1 MFKSPL
7 EKLRQSTWL
16 APLPDTI
23 AIPPLADRAARSRP
37 VDRASVDDI
46 AFALVALEEERRSLG
61 QTILALEDVQRMAR
75 RQGAKGSDNAVAAA
89 VRDLEARK

>member
-1 MFKSPL
+1 MFKNPL
-7 EKLRQSTWL
+7 EKLRESHWL
-16 APLPDTI
+16 ASLPDTI
-23 AIPPLADRAARSRP
+23 AIPSLPDRAARTRP

-61 QTILALEDVQRMAR
+61 RTILALEDVLHMAR

>member
-7 EKLRQSTWL
+7 TKLRQSHWS
-16 APLPDTI
+16 ASFPDTI
-23 AIPPLADRAARSRP
+23 AIPPLAERAARTRP

-46 AFALVALEEERRSLG
+46 AFALVALEEERRGLG
-61 QTILALEDVQRMAR
+61 QTIMALEDVLRMAR

-89 VRDLEARK
+89 ARDLEARK

>member
-7 EKLRQSTWL
+7 EKLRQTTWL
-16 APLPDTI
+16 AALPDTI
-23 AIPPLADRAARSRP
+23 AVPSLAERPARTRPL
-37 VDRASVDDI
+37 DRASVDDI

-61 QTILALEDVQRMAR
+61 QTIMALEDVLRMAR
-75 RQGAKGSDNAVAAA
+75 RQGAKGGDNAVAAA

>member
-7 EKLRQSTWL
+7 EKLRQTTWL

-23 AIPPLADRAARSRP
+23 AIPPLADRTARNRP

-46 AFALVALEEERRSLG
+46 AFALVALEEERRSIG
-61 QTILALEDVQRMAR
+61 QTIMALEDVLRMAR
-75 RQGAKGSDNAVAAA
+75 RQGAKGGDNAVAAA

>member
-7 EKLRQSTWL
+7 EKLRQTTWL
-16 APLPDTI
+16 APLPNTI
-23 AIPPLADRAARSRP
+23 AIPPLADRTARTRP

-46 AFALVALEEERRSLG
+46 AFALVALEEERRSIG
-61 QTILALEDVQRMAR
+61 QTIMALEDVLRMAR
-75 RQGAKGSDNAVAAA
+75 RQGAKGGDNAVAAA

>member
-7 EKLRQSTWL
+7 AKLRQSHWS
-16 APLPDTI
+16 ASFPDTI
-23 AIPPLADRAARSRP
+23 AVPALADRPARIRP
-37 VDRASVDDI
+37 LDRASVDDI

-61 QTILALEDVQRMAR
+61 QTILALEDVLRMAR
-75 RQGAKGSDNAVAAA
+75 RQGAKGCDNAVAAA